1 MRDEM
6 RVLGEIF
13 NQKDRALKTLRLLKR
28 HTNANTRANKKYH
41 AKTLDFIYRPKS
53 RHAQKGGVG
62 SVSGVNT
69 PESYIIEKIAN
80 AKNAFSREKFMQILV
95 SQENKKISKF
105 LG

>member
-13 NQKDRALKTLRLLKR
+13 NQKDRALKLYDYLNATQTLIQERTKNITQKR
-28 HTNANTRANKKYH
+28 SILYIGLNPAARK
-41 AKTLDFIYRPKS
+41 
-53 RHAQKGGVG
+53 KGGVG

-80 AKNAFSREKFMQILV
+80 AKNAFSREKFM
-95 SQENKKISKF
+95 
-105 LG
+105 